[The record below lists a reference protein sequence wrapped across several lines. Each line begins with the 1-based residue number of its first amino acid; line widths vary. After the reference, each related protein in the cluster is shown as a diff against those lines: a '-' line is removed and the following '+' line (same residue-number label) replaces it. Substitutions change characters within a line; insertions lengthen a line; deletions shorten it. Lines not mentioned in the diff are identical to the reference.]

1 MGEKIYLDR
10 GWLFADHYSD
20 EMAGKPMDEGVLVS
34 VPHTV
39 KETPFHYF
47 DEGIYQKV
55 SCYQKMIYDDPS
67 FEGKRIVLTFEGAAH
82 EAHVFL
88 NGESLGVH
96 RSGYTAFSFDISDKL
111 IPEKDNLLTVRLD
124 SRENLNQPP
133 FGFVIDYMT
142 YGGIY
147 RDVYLDISE
156 KEGIEDIFYIPLF
169 TVPPD
174 TSRMKLKELI
184 EYKLPGELKTE
195 ISLTDEAKK
204 AASDEKLT
212 IRQYLDGNLI
222 SDQPLSKDGH
232 SMTLAGDVFLWDIH
246 SPHRYLV
253 RTEILVDGIIKDFD
267 ERYIGFRTAVFKK
280 EGFFLNGRYV
290 KIRGLNR
297 HQSYPYFGYAAPE
310 SLQRYDAVLLKDE
323 LGLNAVRTSHYP
335 QSHYFIDECDKK
347 GLLVFT
353 EFPGWQ
359 HIGDKAWK
367 DIAVSNVKEMIT
379 EYRNHPSIILW
390 GVRINESVDDDE
402 FYTRTNALAHKLD
415 STRQTGGVRCNKKM
429 SLLEDVYTY
438 NDFSHTGNNPG
449 CEPKENVTPD
459 MDKAYFVSEY
469 NGHMFPTKPYDSEEH
484 MRDHLIRHAAVLDSV
499 ASHRDIAGSF
509 GWCMFDYNTHKDFGS
524 GDRICYHGVM
534 DMFRNEKP
542 AAYIYAAQSEKKPV
556 LFVTSSMDIGE
567 HPASIRGDIYII
579 SNADSVKMYR
589 NGEFIKEYFPK
600 DSSFRHL
607 KHGPVRID
615 DFVGDALIKNEGFS
629 KRKSDLAKACLNYAA
644 LYGYDFSPSV
654 KMKAAKL
661 LSIYRMTQDDAVALY
676 EKYIGNW
683 GGKADVFKFEAIKN
697 GKVVKT
703 VTKTPVTKA
712 HLEAISSSSVLTES
726 NTYDMAMIR
735 VRAVDDEGNRL
746 PFMNDPVSISVEG
759 PLETAGPSITSLNGG
774 AGGFFVKTKGEAGT
788 AKVTI
793 RSDYAG
799 EAVLEFSITV

>member
-1 MGEKIYLDR
+1 
-10 GWLFADHYSD
+10 
-20 EMAGKPMDEGVLVS
+20 
-34 VPHTV
+34 
-39 KETPFHYF
+39 
-47 DEGIYQKV
+47 
-55 SCYQKMIYDDPS
+55 
-67 FEGKRIVLTFEGAAH
+67 
-82 EAHVFL
+82 
-88 NGESLGVH
+88 
-96 RSGYTAFSFDISDKL
+96 
-111 IPEKDNLLTVRLD
+111 
-124 SRENLNQPP
+124 
-133 FGFVIDYMT
+133 
-142 YGGIY
+142 
-147 RDVYLDISE
+147 
-156 KEGIEDIFYIPLF
+156 
-169 TVPPD
+169 
-174 TSRMKLKELI
+174 
-184 EYKLPGELKTE
+184 
-195 ISLTDEAKK
+195 
-204 AASDEKLT
+204 
-212 IRQYLDGNLI
+212 
-222 SDQPLSKDGH
+222 
-232 SMTLAGDVFLWDIH
+232 MTLAGDVFLWDIH

-310 SLQRYDAVLLKDE
+310 SLQRYDADLLKDE

-542 AAYIYAAQSEKKPV
+542 AAYIYAAQSEKNRY
-556 LFVTSSMDIGE
+556 SSLPHRWIL
-567 HPASIRGDIYII
+567 ASILLRSEATSIL
-579 SNADSVKMYR
+579 
-589 NGEFIKEYFPK
+589 FPMQI
-600 DSSFRHL
+600 L
-607 KHGPVRID
+607 
-615 DFVGDALIKNEGFS
+615 
-629 KRKSDLAKACLNYAA
+629 
-644 LYGYDFSPSV
+644 
-654 KMKAAKL
+654 
-661 LSIYRMTQDDAVALY
+661 
-676 EKYIGNW
+676 
-683 GGKADVFKFEAIKN
+683 
-697 GKVVKT
+697 
-703 VTKTPVTKA
+703 
-712 HLEAISSSSVLTES
+712 
-726 NTYDMAMIR
+726 
-735 VRAVDDEGNRL
+735 
-746 PFMNDPVSISVEG
+746 
-759 PLETAGPSITSLNGG
+759 
-774 AGGFFVKTKGEAGT
+774 
-788 AKVTI
+788 
-793 RSDYAG
+793 
-799 EAVLEFSITV
+799 